1 VSRREALA
9 AAPDSP
15 EADREDAM
23 RARFA
28 VATLL
33 VAAPAFSQ
41 TLPPPP
47 PPPPPAAAAHAT
59 PRPRAEVA
67 LELLERLQQVFD
79 RMSVAEE
86 RELADELSS
95 LAHAGRA
102 CLHSDVFDREF
113 HARYARLLRVL
124 RLVLITDTGDILA
137 DIVNRELIAFVKD
150 VTGRTYDPAAG
161 ASEQIVLFSD
171 AVASELAALHARAR
185 RLE

>member
-1 VSRREALA
+1 
-9 AAPDSP
+9 
-15 EADREDAM
+15 M

-28 VATLL
+28 VAALL
-33 VAAPAFSQ
+33 AAVPAFSQ

-47 PPPPPAAAAHAT
+47 PPPPPPAVAARAT
-59 PRPRAEVA
+59 PRSHSEVT

-102 CLHSDVFDREF
+102 CLQEGVFDREF

-124 RLVLITDTGDILA
+124 RLVLITDTGDILT
-137 DIVNRELIAFVKD
+137 DIVDREIGAFVKD
-150 VTGRTYDPAAG
+150 VTGKTYAPEAG
-161 ASEQIVLFSD
+161 ASGQILLFSD
-171 AVASELAALHARAR
+171 AVATEFTTLHAQAR
-185 RLE
+185 RLK